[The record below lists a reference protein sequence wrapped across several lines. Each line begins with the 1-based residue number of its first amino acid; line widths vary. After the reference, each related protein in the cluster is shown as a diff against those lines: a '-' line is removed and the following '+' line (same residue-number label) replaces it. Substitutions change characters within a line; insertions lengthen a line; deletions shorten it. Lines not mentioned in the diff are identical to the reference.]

1 MHSSATIAKLAPA
14 LTKAAAAL
22 TNPIASE
29 TAKVQAKSGASYSY
43 AYAPLSDLAT
53 NVRATLADCD
63 LVMLQEATSTNDGRV
78 GVTTRIVHTSGEWV
92 EMGPLYMPAAGGA
105 QDHGSALTYARRY
118 ALLAA
123 LLLAAEDDDGAKAQ
137 ASAPRVGGVR
147 APANPPRGA
156 PVKEVETES
165 AEGVGLSPVAKTPR
179 PPSPNVAPEAQAGE
193 PPSPPT
199 SGARNVES
207 QDPKVLGKTPEGPGA
222 PDPFLTG
229 DGPHGHKFKGDPDG
243 ACLICGWFLDAHSA
257 KAKA

>member
-1 MHSSATIAKLAPA
+1 MHSSEAIAKLAPA

-137 ASAPRVGGVR
+137 ASTKAPRGGGVR

-156 PVKEVETES
+156 PVAAGAPPQETPFPQPDP
-165 AEGVGLSPVAKTPR
+165 AA
-179 PPSPNVAPEAQAGE
+179 A
-193 PPSPPT
+193 
-199 SGARNVES
+199 NVES
-207 QDPKVLGKTPEGPGA
+207 QDPKVLGKTPEGPGT
-222 PDPFLTG
+222 PDPQ
-229 DGPHGHKFKGDPDG
+229 DGHKHRGDADG
-243 ACLICGWFLDAHSA
+243 VCLICGFYREAHQ
-257 KAKA
+257 